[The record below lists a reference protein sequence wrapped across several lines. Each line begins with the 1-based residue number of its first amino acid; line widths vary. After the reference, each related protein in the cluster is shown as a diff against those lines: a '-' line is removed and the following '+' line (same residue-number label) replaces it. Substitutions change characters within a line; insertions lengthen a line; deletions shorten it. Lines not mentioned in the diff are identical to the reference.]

1 MCTQPYFKN
10 HPPQVVPIA
19 ISAQEE
25 MQTTWRTLKSFRTMM
40 SSSCVSGKTPSQ
52 LPVKALSTTFR
63 IPHFDHINDYIKLMT
78 LWMSW
83 TP

>member
-1 MCTQPYFKN
+1 
-10 HPPQVVPIA
+10 
-19 ISAQEE
+19 
-25 MQTTWRTLKSFRTMM
+25 M